1 MYFPAISR
9 RLAYKT
15 KADGTKY
22 AAYTA
27 YYDEIAQDCAHRCV
41 YCDVLI
47 AEIGGESMHLD
58 HFRPQKYFPELGND
72 PCNLVLACP
81 RCNQLK
87 SDWWPEKEGTANGGL
102 NGFVDPFLQP
112 MLNYVKVDSTG
123 SLVSINNPSNY
134 MISLMALNRPT
145 RRNIRRARAIK
156 AKAYELF
163 DQINDEISNL
173 ILLPDDEMRLRIP
186 VLSDALRTIR
196 KMLAEAE

>member
-1 MYFPAISR
+1 MYFPAITR

-15 KADGTKY
+15 KIDGTKY
-22 AAYTA
+22 ASYSA

-47 AEIGGESMHLD
+47 AEVGGESMHLD

-102 NGFVDPFLQP
+102 NGFVDPFKEP
-112 MLNYVKVDSTG
+112 MLKYVDVDNAGNLRPLSH
-123 SLVSINNPSNY
+123 PSRY
-134 MISLMALNRPT
+134 MIDLMALNRPT

-156 AKAYELF
+156 AKAYALF
-163 DQINDEISNL
+163 DHINGEIEALNSL
-173 ILLPDDEMRLRIP
+173 SEDEMRLRVPI
-186 VLSDALRTIR
+186 LSDALRKIR
-196 KMLAEAE
+196 IMLAEAD